1 MAGAHELREQLRQ
14 RVVSGLH
21 TGRLR
26 RGDRLP
32 SLREVSREL
41 GVDHRAVARAYREL
55 ESEGLV
61 QIRGRSGIY
70 VAGQER
76 LGGELLQE
84 TWRWLAGM
92 LTEAWTR
99 RWTLPGL
106 PEMVRRCTAAR
117 RLSCACVESNE
128 DQLTALCD
136 ELREDFGLDTYR
148 VWADAEGPAPERLVP
163 QLEGADVVVAT
174 AYHAVEA
181 AAAAERLGLPFVRAP
196 LNPHLAETIERRL
209 RSKPLTFVI
218 ADRRFE
224 ERLGLM
230 YPAHAE
236 RMRVVLAERV
246 EEVAALDAWEPVI
259 LTRAARKRLGGLG
272 EIPLLYPHSPSVSA
286 ECARDL
292 FECIVRLNLEVRV
305 PGGGVG
311 GAWARV
317 GPDRAALKEALRPS

>member
-1 MAGAHELREQLRQ
+1 MSELKERLRQ

-32 SLREVSREL
+32 SLREVAREL
-41 GVDHRAVARAYREL
+41 SVDHRAVARAYREL
-55 ESEGLV
+55 EEEGLV
-61 QIRGRSGIY
+61 RIRGRSGIY

-76 LGGELLQE
+76 LGGELLEE

-117 RLSCACVESNE
+117 RLSAACVESNE
-128 DQLTALCD
+128 DQLTALVD
-136 ELREDFGLDTYR
+136 ELREDFGLDTYP
-148 VWADAEGPAPERLVP
+148 VWADPGGTRPDVLVA
-163 QLEGADVVVAT
+163 QLGAADLVVAT
-174 AYHAVEA
+174 AYHAAESA
-181 AAAAERLGLPFVRAP
+181 AAAAQLGLPFVRAP

-209 RSKPLTFVI
+209 RSKPLTFVV
-218 ADRRFE
+218 ADGRFE
-224 ERLGLM
+224 VRLREM

-236 RMRVVLAERV
+236 RIRVVTADDAAA
-246 EEVAALDAWEPVI
+246 VAALDRAEPVI
-259 LTRAARKRLGGLG
+259 LTRAARKRLGGPRDV
-272 EIPLLYPHSPSVSA
+272 PLLYPHSPSVSA

-292 FECIVRLNLEVRV
+292 FECVVRLNLEVPPPAADLDRRRAT
-305 PGGGVG
+305 
-311 GAWARV
+311 GAEHASLDMAHSSR
-317 GPDRAALKEALRPS
+317 